1 MKTIIVAT
9 DFSAEADNAM
19 TYAAAAAAEK
29 GYKLVLYNLYKT
41 SIHAMN
47 ARISGSEIDQIFEWR
62 RNKHKEIAKMISEIY
77 HIETDVYFATGNFYE
92 ELSNCIQL
100 HQTDLVV
107 MGMAEK
113 SLEQDLLGNTTTQV
127 IDRLKFPILSIP
139 LNAKYNG
146 IKHIL
151 FACDISRGIHRVILD
166 RVHDFAAD
174 FGATVEVFYVRQ
186 KAEELSR
193 DQELELV
200 DASLNE
206 VDHYY
211 KQVHSS
217 KIIKAIEKEITTS
230 KTDLLIMVPYRHG
243 FWHSL
248 LHKSKTR
255 VMASGN
261 SVPLL
266 SLPL

>member
-29 GYKLVLYNLYKT
+29 GYKIVLYNLYNT

-47 ARISGSEIDQIFEWR
+47 ARLSGSEIDRIYEWQR
-62 RNKHKEIAKMISEIY
+62 AKQKEMANMIGEIY
-77 HIETDVYFATGNFYE
+77 DIATAVYFASGSFYD
-92 ELSNCIQL
+92 ELLACIQL
-100 HQTDLVV
+100 HSADLVV

-113 SLEQDLLGNTTTQV
+113 SLEQDLLGNTTTEV
-127 IDRLKFPILSIP
+127 IHRLKFPILSIP
-139 LNAKYNG
+139 LNAKYKS

-151 FACDISRGIHRVILD
+151 FACDISRGVHRKILD
-166 RVHDFAAD
+166 NVHDFASD
-174 FGATVEVFYVRQ
+174 FGATVEVFHVRQ
-186 KAEELSR
+186 KAEEISR
-193 DQELELV
+193 PQELDLL
-200 DASLNE
+200 DCSLAE
-206 VDHYY
+206 VEHYY
-211 KQVHSS
+211 KQVQSS
-217 KIIKAIEKEITTS
+217 EIIKAIAHEIVTS
-230 KTDLLIMVPYRHG
+230 KTDLLIMVPYRYG
-243 FWHSL
+243 FWQSL

>member
-19 TYAAAAAAEK
+19 TYAAAAASEK

-47 ARISGSEIDQIFEWR
+47 ARISGSELDQIFEWR
-62 RNKHKEIAKMISEIY
+62 RNKHKEISEMIAEIY
-77 HIETDVYFATGNFYE
+77 HIETDVYFATGDFYE
-92 ELSNCIQL
+92 ELLNCIQL
-100 HQTDLVV
+100 HQADLLV

-113 SLEQDLLGNTTTQV
+113 SLEQDLLGNTTTEV
-127 IDRLKFPILSIP
+127 IQRLKFPILSVP

-151 FACDISRGIHRVILD
+151 FACDISRGVHRLILD
-166 RVHDFAAD
+166 RVRDFAAD

-186 KAEELSR
+186 KAEEISR
-193 DQELELV
+193 DQELSLV
-200 DASLNE
+200 DVSLTE
-206 VDHYY
+206 VEHYY

-217 KIIKAIEKEITTS
+217 EIIKAIELEIAAS
-230 KTDLLIMVPYRHG
+230 KTELLVMVPYRHG

>member
-29 GYKLVLYNLYKT
+29 GYKLVLYNLYNT
-41 SIHAMN
+41 SIHAQN
-47 ARISGSEIDQIFEWR
+47 ARVSGSEIDQILAWR
-62 RNKHKEIAKMISEIY
+62 RNKHQEIANMISEIY
-77 HIETDVYFATGNFYE
+77 HIATDVYFASGDFYK
-92 ELSNCIQL
+92 ELLNCIQL
-100 HQTDLVV
+100 HQADLVV

-113 SLEQDLLGNTTTQV
+113 SLEQDLLGNMTTEV
-127 IDRLKFPILSIP
+127 INRLKFPILSIP

-151 FACDISRGIHRVILD
+151 FACDISRGVHRVILN
-166 RVHDFAAD
+166 RVQEFAAD
-174 FGATVEVFYVRQ
+174 FGATVEVFHVRE
-186 KAEELSR
+186 KAEEISR
-193 DQELELV
+193 DQELALV
-200 DASLNE
+200 DISLSDVE
-206 VDHYY
+206 HFY
-211 KQVHSS
+211 KQVQSS
-217 KIIKAIEKEITTS
+217 EIIKAIELEIVAS
-230 KTDLLIMVPYRHG
+230 KTDMLIMVPYRHG
-243 FWHSL
+243 FWYSL
-248 LHKSKTR
+248 LRKSKTR

>member
-19 TYAAAAAAEK
+19 TYAAAAASEK

-41 SIHAMN
+41 SIHAQN

-62 RNKHKEIAKMISEIY
+62 RNKHREIAEMISEIY
-77 HIETDVYFATGNFYE
+77 HIQTDIYFATGNFYE
-92 ELSNCIQL
+92 ELLNCIQL
-100 HQTDLVV
+100 HQADLVV

-113 SLEQDLLGNTTTQV
+113 SLEQDLLGNTTTEV
-127 IDRLKFPILSIP
+127 IHRLKFPILSVP

-151 FACDISRGIHRVILD
+151 FACDISRGIHRVILE
-166 RVHDFAAD
+166 RVRAFAAD
-174 FGATVEVFYVRQ
+174 FEATVEVFHVRQ
-186 KAEELSR
+186 KAEDIAK
-193 DQELELV
+193 DQELALV
-200 DASLNE
+200 DLSLGD

-211 KQVHSS
+211 KQVHSTE
-217 KIIKAIEKEITTS
+217 IIKAIEREIATS
-230 KTDLLIMVPYRHG
+230 KTELLIMVPYRHG

-261 SVPLL
+261 SIPLL